1 MKDSQIRFIG
11 LGRQQTEAVIQ
22 KVNLVTKQ
30 KMDSVGK
37 KNRLSEDD
45 GASISMGLS
54 PLLHSSSGINQSL
67 LQEYTEISPPQRGPP

>member
-22 KVNLVTKQ
+22 KVNLVIKQ
-30 KMDSVGK
+30 KMDSVSK

-45 GASISMGLS
+45 GASISPGFFPSSAFFLRNKPKS
-54 PLLHSSSGINQSL
+54 PSGIH
-67 LQEYTEISPPQRGPP
+67 

>member
-30 KMDSVGK
+30 KMDSMSK

-45 GASISMGLS
+45 GASISTGLS
-54 PLLHSSSGINQSL
+54 LSSAFFLRNKPK
-67 LQEYTEISPPQRGPP
+67 SPSRTH

>member
-22 KVNLVTKQ
+22 KVNLVIKQ
-30 KMDSVGK
+30 KMDSVS

-45 GASISMGLS
+45 GASISPGFFPSSAFFLRNKPKS
-54 PLLHSSSGINQSL
+54 PSGIH
-67 LQEYTEISPPQRGPP
+67 